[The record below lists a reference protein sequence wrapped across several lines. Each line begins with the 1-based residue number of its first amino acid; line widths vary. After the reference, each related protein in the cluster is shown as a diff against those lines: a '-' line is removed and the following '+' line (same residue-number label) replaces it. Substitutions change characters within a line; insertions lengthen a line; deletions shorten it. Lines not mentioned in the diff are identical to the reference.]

1 MANLGLGYRLRDGR
15 LSINLFLHVSRDA
28 IDGLGEALD
37 DYETLNLTASYRV
50 RDSLEVYGRVENLT
64 DENYEMVP
72 TYNTP
77 GAAGYTGLRY
87 SF

>member
-1 MANLGLGYRLRDGR
+1 MANLGFGYRPWNGR
-15 LSINLFLHVSRDA
+15 LSVNLFLHVSRDA
-28 IDGLGEALD
+28 VDGLGEQLD
-37 DYETLNLTASYRV
+37 DYEILNLTASYRV
-50 RDSLEVYGRVENLT
+50 RDSLEIYGRVENLT
-64 DENYEMVP
+64 DAEYEMVP